1 MQQQATIA
9 SQNEQQVPLAFIKLA
24 HDLADAAGK
33 VTSQYFRSSTLNVDS
48 KSDASPVTIADRQ
61 AEDAMRHLLKAT
73 VPQHSVFGE
82 EHGLEL
88 GSSNGTSDSWLWV
101 LDPID
106 GTKSFITG
114 KPLFGTL
121 IALLHNGQPVLGVID
136 QPVTRERWVGVAGA
150 PSTLNGRPIATRE
163 CGDIGNAYMYATT
176 PHMFAGDTEQAFNRV
191 RDRVRI
197 PLYGCDCYAYGLLAA
212 GHVDLVVEADLKPYD
227 YMALVPII
235 QGAGGVVTDWSGAP
249 LRWDDVSAGVKA
261 AAGEVLAAGDPT
273 THKQALELL
282 QWNKGST

>member
-1 MQQQATIA
+1 VVPLQLLPTCTLPDDLLLPVCCLCHRQQQATIA

-114 KPLFGTL
+114 E
-121 IALLHNGQPVLGVID
+121 H
-136 QPVTRERWVGVAGA
+136 
-150 PSTLNGRPIATRE
+150 
-163 CGDIGNAYMYATT
+163 C
-176 PHMFAGDTEQAFNRV
+176 
-191 RDRVRI
+191 
-197 PLYGCDCYAYGLLAA
+197 CY
-212 GHVDLVVEADLKPYD
+212 
-227 YMALVPII
+227 INW
-235 QGAGGVVTDWSGAP
+235 Q
-249 LRWDDVSAGVKA
+249 
-261 AAGEVLAAGDPT
+261 
-273 THKQALELL
+273 QL
-282 QWNKGST
+282 QSQCNV